1 MDGVASPDSAPPGHV
16 PVPVGGPEESRTVAI
31 APDASAQPALE
42 TDSNDA
48 SLLVCANCRCAVAS
62 SDDIIKERAPTMEA
76 AVWCYEL
83 DLCGVEDV
91 PQYSAT
97 NPDAVRFDVVR
108 MRHPD
113 MEGAAVISSGTPLTL
128 HSWFPP
134 YAWTMAACFRCA
146 AHLGWVF
153 WDTAVEAQRDGNPA
167 PAFVGLITTRLR
179 QRRGKKSDV
188 SDSRNA
194 AKAFMQIVS
203 VTAEGE
209 QDEEDNAEFDDDA
222 HHVHAVSEEQR
233 EGSHAIV
240 AEEDEP

>member
-1 MDGVASPDSAPPGHV
+1 VRCGGRAPV
-16 PVPVGGPEESRTVAI
+16 QRDESRCCSVRCC
-31 APDASAQPALE
+31 SHE
-42 TDSNDA
+42 TSGYGGRRGHQLWN
-48 SLLVCANCRCAVAS
+48 
-62 SDDIIKERAPTMEA
+62 
-76 AVWCYEL
+76 
-83 DLCGVEDV
+83 
-91 PQYSAT
+91 AT
-97 NPDAVRFDVVR
+97 
-108 MRHPD
+108 
-113 MEGAAVISSGTPLTL
+113 
-128 HSWFPP
+128 
-134 YAWTMAACFRCA
+134 
-146 AHLGWVF
+146 HLK
-153 WDTAVEAQRDGNPA
+153 AQRDGNPA